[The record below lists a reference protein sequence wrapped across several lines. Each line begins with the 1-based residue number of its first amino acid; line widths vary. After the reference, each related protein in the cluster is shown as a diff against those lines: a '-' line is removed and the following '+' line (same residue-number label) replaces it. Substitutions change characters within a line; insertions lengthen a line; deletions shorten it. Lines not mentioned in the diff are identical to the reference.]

1 MAGSG
6 SGYNKYGSETLLY
19 GIVKQLPRDLE
30 FIQEEQ
36 HNGRHHPH
44 GQSQSRRSRRR
55 LWHQVQH
62 GQRRPRTRPV
72 HRQSLDSYLICPTL
86 SCDFAQLGTSQ
97 YTVEGGQQGGFTVE
111 VVDPC
116 TDYVDLMKSIF
127 NFDEEPVYYPDIKFP
142 VLYLL
147 KYRYY

>member
-1 MAGSG
+1 MVPKHCFMVLLNNCHVTWSLSRKNNTTGGIILTASHNPGGPDADFGIKFNMA
-6 SGYNKYGSETLLY
+6 
-19 GIVKQLPRDLE
+19 
-30 FIQEEQ
+30 
-36 HNGRHHPH
+36 NGGPAPD
-44 GQSQSRRSRRR
+44 QFTDKIYALS
-55 LWHQVQH
+55 
-62 GQRRPRTRPV
+62 
-72 HRQSLDSYLICPTL
+72 QSLDSYHICPTL

-116 TDYVDLMKSIF
+116 IDYVDLMKSIF

-147 KYRYY
+147 IYY

>member
-1 MAGSG
+1 MVPKHCFMVLLNNCHVTWSLSRKNNTTGGIILTASHNPGGPDADFGIKFNMA
-6 SGYNKYGSETLLY
+6 
-19 GIVKQLPRDLE
+19 
-30 FIQEEQ
+30 
-36 HNGRHHPH
+36 NGGPAPD
-44 GQSQSRRSRRR
+44 QFTDKIYALS
-55 LWHQVQH
+55 
-62 GQRRPRTRPV
+62 
-72 HRQSLDSYLICPTL
+72 QSLDSYLICPTL

-147 KYRYY
+147 IYY